1 MKVLRS
7 SRRQRGVALLTV
19 LLLVAVMTLLMVAVL
34 DDLRF
39 GLRRSGNGE
48 AMTQAQWY
56 ALGTET
62 IARQRLQALARRD
75 PLRTTLDGGW
85 SDQPISFPL
94 DDGLVSVR
102 LRDRGGCFNLNSV
115 VFGATEQWQR
125 SDAGARQYRAL
136 LEVLG
141 IAPQQSQALTDA
153 LVDWIDSDS
162 QPGAQGAE
170 DDRYVQSAVP
180 SRTGAALLAG
190 VSELRA
196 IVGYTPQVIA
206 QLRPYVCALPEGRLS
221 PININTL
228 RLEDAPVLVA
238 LSDGALELPAARRVI
253 AARPAGGWR
262 DAKTFL
268 SQPAL
273 MQAGLSDA
281 VFEQLQLRTSYF
293 SLLSQVDHAGAQVV
307 LDALL
312 QQEPAGRVRL
322 VARQW
327 SSDE

>member
-1 MKVLRS
+1 MKALNA
-7 SRRQRGVALLTV
+7 RRQQRGVALLTV

-75 PLRTTLDGGW
+75 PMRTTLEGGW
-85 SDQPISFPL
+85 NDQPVTFPL
-94 DDGLVSVR
+94 DDGAVSVR

-115 VFGATEQWQR
+115 VAGAPEQWQR
-125 SDAGARQYRAL
+125 SDDGAAQYRAL

-141 IAPQQSQALTDA
+141 IAPQQAQALTDA

-170 DDRYVQSAVP
+170 DDRYLQSAVP
-180 SRTGAALLAG
+180 LRSGATLLAG

-196 IVGYTPQVIA
+196 IAGYTPQVIA
-206 QLRPYVCALPEGRLS
+206 QLRPHVCALPEARLS
-221 PININTL
+221 PVNINTL
-228 RLEDAPVLVA
+228 RLQDAPVLVA
-238 LSDGALELPAARRVI
+238 LTEGALELPAARRVI

-262 DAKTFL
+262 DVKTFL

-273 MQAGLSDA
+273 IQAELSNA
-281 VFEQLQLRTSYF
+281 VLEQIELRSRYF
-293 SLLSQVDHAGAQVV
+293 SLYSQVDHAGAQVV

-312 QQEPAGRVRL
+312 QQDPAGRVRL

>member
-1 MKVLRS
+1 MTALNA
-7 SRRQRGVALLTV
+7 RRQQRGVALLTV

-39 GLRRSGNGE
+39 GLRRTGNGE

-62 IARQRLQALARRD
+62 VARARLQALARRD
-75 PLRTTLDGGW
+75 PMRTTLEGGW
-85 SDQPISFPL
+85 NDQPIIFPL
-94 DDGLVSVR
+94 DDGTVSVR

-115 VFGATEQWQR
+115 VAGAPEQWQR
-125 SDAGARQYRAL
+125 SDDGAGQYRAL
-136 LEVLG
+136 LDVLG
-141 IAPQQSQALTDA
+141 IAPQQAQALTDA

-170 DDRYVQSAVP
+170 DAHYLQLAVP
-180 SRTGAALLAG
+180 RRTGATLLAG
-190 VSELRA
+190 VGELRA
-196 IVGYTPQVIA
+196 IAGYTPQVIA
-206 QLRPYVCALPEGRLS
+206 QLRPYVCALPEARLS

-228 RLEDAPVLVA
+228 RLQDAPVLVA
-238 LSDGALELPAARRVI
+238 LTEGVLELPAARRVI
-253 AARPAGGWR
+253 AARPAAGWR
-262 DAKTFL
+262 DVRTFL

-273 MQAGLSDA
+273 IQAEPSNA
-281 VFEQLQLRTSYF
+281 VLEQIALRTSYF
-293 SLLSQVDHAGAQVV
+293 SLYSQVDHAGAQVM

-312 QQEPAGRVRL
+312 QQDPAGRVRL

>member
-1 MKVLRS
+1 MKALNA
-7 SRRQRGVALLTV
+7 RRQQRGVALLTV

-75 PLRTTLDGGW
+75 PMRTTLEGGW
-85 SDQPISFPL
+85 NDQPVTFPL
-94 DDGLVSVR
+94 DDGAVSVR

-115 VFGATEQWQR
+115 VAGAPEQWQR
-125 SDAGARQYRAL
+125 SDDGAAQYRAL

-141 IAPQQSQALTDA
+141 IAPQQAQALTDA

-170 DDRYVQSAVP
+170 DDRYLQSAVP
-180 SRTGAALLAG
+180 LRSGATLLAG

-196 IVGYTPQVIA
+196 IAGYTPQVIA
-206 QLRPYVCALPEGRLS
+206 QLRPHVCALPEARLS
-221 PININTL
+221 PVNINTL
-228 RLEDAPVLVA
+228 RLQDAPVLVA
-238 LSDGALELPAARRVI
+238 L
-253 AARPAGGWR
+253 
-262 DAKTFL
+262 T
-268 SQPAL
+268 
-273 MQAGLSDA
+273 
-281 VFEQLQLRTSYF
+281 
-293 SLLSQVDHAGAQVV
+293 
-307 LDALL
+307 
-312 QQEPAGRVRL
+312 
-322 VARQW
+322 
-327 SSDE
+327 